1 MCGCGGARNVPAFV
15 AGHGVDCNR
24 IDGRKE
30 KFVFKIGEYVVCG
43 NKGVCRVEDITT
55 LDITGVDKERK
66 YYILKP
72 KYISGSTVYVPVDS
86 SGESMRKVLQPEEAK
101 DLIGHIPDIPLLT
114 FTDDKLSEQA
124 YKECMKSNNCEE
136 LVKVIKTIYLRKQKR
151 IQAGRKVTA
160 VDAKYFHLAEESL
173 YGELAVSLDMSRD
186 EVEAY
191 IAGEIDGR

>member
-1 MCGCGGARNVPAFV
+1 M
-15 AGHGVDCNR
+15 
-24 IDGRKE
+24 
-30 KFVFKIGEYVVCG
+30 FKIGEYVVCG

-72 KYISGSTVYVPVDS
+72 KYVSASTVYIPVDS
-86 SGESMRKVLQPEEAK
+86 SESMRKVLQAEEAK
-101 DLIGHIPDIPLLT
+101 KLIGHIPDIPLLT

-124 YKECMKSNNCEE
+124 YKECMKSNDCEE
-136 LVKVIKTIYLRKQKR
+136 LVKMIKTIYLRKQKR

-160 VDAKYFHLAEESL
+160 VDAKYIHLAEESL

-191 IAGEIDGR
+191 VAGEIGGR